1 MRVACNEQTTNKMRD
16 YLEIP
21 QNQKMHV
28 EFMIEFRENYNI
40 LVLILFRG
48 SQEQTYNICSIKQ
61 NTSLTEYYAA
71 QILMEMIHY

>member
-1 MRVACNEQTTNKMRD
+1 
-16 YLEIP
+16 
-21 QNQKMHV
+21 V